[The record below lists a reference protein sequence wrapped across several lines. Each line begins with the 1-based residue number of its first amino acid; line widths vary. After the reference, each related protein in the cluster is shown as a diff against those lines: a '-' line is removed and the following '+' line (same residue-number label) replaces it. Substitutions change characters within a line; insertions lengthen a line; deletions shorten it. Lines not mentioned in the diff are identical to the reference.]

1 MEDGAEKYR
10 LHGGTNDRYKWGEKE
25 KNHQCS
31 STSPVRSSHSQTV
44 EHGNGTLELLLTFSL
59 YLIDISI
66 AIPLPG
72 RTANG
77 FAYKKKKRVALHTS
91 YISLHLLFATCSI
104 YNVEEGLVNLS

>member
-1 MEDGAEKYR
+1 MQDGGKKYR
-10 LHGGTNDRYKWGEKE
+10 LHGGTNDWYKWGEKE
-25 KNHQCS
+25 KNYQCS
-31 STSPVRSSHSQTV
+31 STLPVRSSHSQNV

-77 FAYKKKKRVALHTS
+77 FAYKELCTTSHTS
-91 YISLHLLFATCSI
+91 
-104 YNVEEGLVNLS
+104 

>member
-1 MEDGAEKYR
+1 MRRFG
-10 LHGGTNDRYKWGEKE
+10 
-25 KNHQCS
+25 S

-77 FAYKKKKRVALHTS
+77 FAYRKKKKNTCSFTHKL
-91 YISLHLLFATCSI
+91 SLHL
-104 YNVEEGLVNLS
+104 NVCHLQYIQCGVGVGKLVMYLNVTWTFSKN